1 MIDNLR
7 KRYEQLQ
14 GLLNTPANQGGGL
27 LGNISQGAFLGSAIY
42 GQGIQGKDPFAA
54 LLPAATQTAQLQKY
68 MTPKDTRT
76 PLQKNLEAAGLKPG
90 TPEYQ
95 AALLEATKK
104 QPLIQQTG
112 ENAFT
117 KRMGEIYGDEFK
129 NILSGIEM
137 IEKELQST
145 LEKNSIKYIDC
156 LDKPF
161 DPNLHQAIGE
171 KESDKSAGTVVEE
184 MQKGYQMHDRL
195 LRPSMVYVSK
205 KSDK

>member
-1 MIDNLR
+1 MSDNKDEIKKENQNKVEENSKDEDHLTEAKENLEDNIEDKLNDLNDKYLRLLAENQNLR
-7 KRYEQLQ
+7 KNHEQEKEDILKYGSFSFAQ
-14 GLLNTPANQGGGL
+14 QILGLTDNLDR
-27 LGNISQGAFLGSAIY
+27 AFQI
-42 GQGIQGKDPFAA
+42 F
-54 LLPAATQTAQLQKY
+54 
-68 MTPKDTRT
+68 
-76 PLQKNLEAAGLKPG
+76 KNDEKFK
-90 TPEYQ
+90 T
-95 AALLEATKK
+95 
-104 QPLIQQTG
+104 
-112 ENAFT
+112 
-117 KRMGEIYGDEFK
+117 DEFK

-145 LEKNSIKYIDC
+145 LEKSSIKYIDC

-171 KESDKSAGTVVEE
+171 KESDKSPGTVIEE

>member
-1 MIDNLR
+1 MQTINIMSDNKDEIKKENQNKVEENSKDEDHSTEAKENLEDNIEVKLNDLNDKYLRLLAENQNLR
-7 KRYEQLQ
+7 KNHEQEKEDILKYGSFSFAQ
-14 GLLNTPANQGGGL
+14 QILSLTDNL
-27 LGNISQGAFLGSAIY
+27 DRAFQI
-42 GQGIQGKDPFAA
+42 F
-54 LLPAATQTAQLQKY
+54 
-68 MTPKDTRT
+68 
-76 PLQKNLEAAGLKPG
+76 KNDEKFK
-90 TPEYQ
+90 T
-95 AALLEATKK
+95 
-104 QPLIQQTG
+104 
-112 ENAFT
+112 
-117 KRMGEIYGDEFK
+117 DEFK

-156 LDKPF
+156 LGKPF

-171 KESDKSAGTVVEE
+171 KESDKSPGTVIEE

>member
-1 MIDNLR
+1 MSLKKQIEDKLNDLNDKYLRLLAENQNLR
-7 KRYEQLQ
+7 KNHEQEKEDILKYGSFSFAQ
-14 GLLNTPANQGGGL
+14 QILGLTDNLDR
-27 LGNISQGAFLGSAIY
+27 AFQI
-42 GQGIQGKDPFAA
+42 F
-54 LLPAATQTAQLQKY
+54 
-68 MTPKDTRT
+68 
-76 PLQKNLEAAGLKPG
+76 KNDEKFK
-90 TPEYQ
+90 T
-95 AALLEATKK
+95 
-104 QPLIQQTG
+104 
-112 ENAFT
+112 
-117 KRMGEIYGDEFK
+117 DEFK

-171 KESDKSAGTVVEE
+171 KESDKSPGTVVEE

>member
-1 MIDNLR
+1 MQTINIMSENKDEIKKENQNKVEENSKDAEHLTKANENLEDNIEDKLNDLNDKYLRLLAENQNLR
-7 KRYEQLQ
+7 KNHEQEKEDILKYGSFSFAQ
-14 GLLNTPANQGGGL
+14 QILGLTDNLDR
-27 LGNISQGAFLGSAIY
+27 AFQI
-42 GQGIQGKDPFAA
+42 F
-54 LLPAATQTAQLQKY
+54 
-68 MTPKDTRT
+68 
-76 PLQKNLEAAGLKPG
+76 KNDEKFK
-90 TPEYQ
+90 T
-95 AALLEATKK
+95 
-104 QPLIQQTG
+104 
-112 ENAFT
+112 
-117 KRMGEIYGDEFK
+117 DEFK

-171 KESDKSAGTVVEE
+171 KESDKSPGTVIEE

-205 KSDK
+205 KSNK

>member
-1 MIDNLR
+1 MQTINIMSDNKDEIKKENQNKVEENSKDEDHSTEAKENLEDNIEVKLNDLNDKYLRLLAENQNLR
-7 KRYEQLQ
+7 KNHEQEKEDILKYGSFSFAQ
-14 GLLNTPANQGGGL
+14 QILGLTDNLDR
-27 LGNISQGAFLGSAIY
+27 AFQI
-42 GQGIQGKDPFAA
+42 F
-54 LLPAATQTAQLQKY
+54 
-68 MTPKDTRT
+68 
-76 PLQKNLEAAGLKPG
+76 KNDEKFK
-90 TPEYQ
+90 T
-95 AALLEATKK
+95 
-104 QPLIQQTG
+104 
-112 ENAFT
+112 
-117 KRMGEIYGDEFK
+117 DEFK

-145 LEKNSIKYIDC
+145 LEKNSIRYIDC

-171 KESDKSAGTVVEE
+171 KESDKLPGTVVEE

>member
-1 MIDNLR
+1 MSDNKDEIKKENQNKVEENSKDEDHSTETKENLEDNIEDKLNDLNDKYLRLLAENQNLR
-7 KRYEQLQ
+7 KNHEQEKEDILKYGSFSFAQ
-14 GLLNTPANQGGGL
+14 QILGLTDNLDRDFQ
-27 LGNISQGAFLGSAIY
+27 IF
-42 GQGIQGKDPFAA
+42 
-54 LLPAATQTAQLQKY
+54 
-68 MTPKDTRT
+68 
-76 PLQKNLEAAGLKPG
+76 KNDEKFK
-90 TPEYQ
+90 T
-95 AALLEATKK
+95 
-104 QPLIQQTG
+104 
-112 ENAFT
+112 
-117 KRMGEIYGDEFK
+117 DEFK

-171 KESDKSAGTVVEE
+171 KESDKSPGTVVEE

>member
-1 MIDNLR
+1 MSDNKDEIKKENQNKVEENSKDKDHSTDAKENLEDNIEDKLNDLNDKYLRLLAENQNLR
-7 KRYEQLQ
+7 KNHEQEKEDILKYGSFSFAQ
-14 GLLNTPANQGGGL
+14 QILGLTDNLDR
-27 LGNISQGAFLGSAIY
+27 AFQI
-42 GQGIQGKDPFAA
+42 F
-54 LLPAATQTAQLQKY
+54 
-68 MTPKDTRT
+68 
-76 PLQKNLEAAGLKPG
+76 KNDEKFK
-90 TPEYQ
+90 T
-95 AALLEATKK
+95 
-104 QPLIQQTG
+104 
-112 ENAFT
+112 
-117 KRMGEIYGDEFK
+117 DEFK

-171 KESDKSAGTVVEE
+171 KESDKSPGTVVEE

>member
-1 MIDNLR
+1 MQTINIMSDNKDEIKKENQNKVEENSKDEDHSTEARENLEDNIEVKLNDLNDKYLRLLAENQNLR
-7 KRYEQLQ
+7 KNHEQEKEDILKYGSFSFAQ
-14 GLLNTPANQGGGL
+14 QILGLTDNLDR
-27 LGNISQGAFLGSAIY
+27 AFQI
-42 GQGIQGKDPFAA
+42 F
-54 LLPAATQTAQLQKY
+54 
-68 MTPKDTRT
+68 
-76 PLQKNLEAAGLKPG
+76 KNDEKFK
-90 TPEYQ
+90 T
-95 AALLEATKK
+95 
-104 QPLIQQTG
+104 
-112 ENAFT
+112 
-117 KRMGEIYGDEFK
+117 DEFK

-171 KESDKSAGTVVEE
+171 KESDKSPGTVVEE

>member
-1 MIDNLR
+1 MQTINIMSDNKDEIKKENQNKVEENSKDEDHSTETKKNLEDNIEDKLNDLNDKYLRLLAENQNLR
-7 KRYEQLQ
+7 KNHEQEKEDILKYGSFSFAQ
-14 GLLNTPANQGGGL
+14 QILGLTDNLDR
-27 LGNISQGAFLGSAIY
+27 AFQI
-42 GQGIQGKDPFAA
+42 F
-54 LLPAATQTAQLQKY
+54 
-68 MTPKDTRT
+68 
-76 PLQKNLEAAGLKPG
+76 KNDEKFK
-90 TPEYQ
+90 T
-95 AALLEATKK
+95 
-104 QPLIQQTG
+104 
-112 ENAFT
+112 
-117 KRMGEIYGDEFK
+117 DEFK

-145 LEKNSIKYIDC
+145 LEKNSIRYIDC

-171 KESDKSAGTVVEE
+171 KESDKSPGTVVEE

>member
-1 MIDNLR
+1 MQTINIMSDNKDEIKKENQNKVEENSKDEDHSTEAKENLEDNIEVKLNDLNDKYLRLLAENQNLR
-7 KRYEQLQ
+7 KNHEQEKEDILKYGSFSFAQ
-14 GLLNTPANQGGGL
+14 QILGLTDNLDR
-27 LGNISQGAFLGSAIY
+27 AFQI
-42 GQGIQGKDPFAA
+42 F
-54 LLPAATQTAQLQKY
+54 
-68 MTPKDTRT
+68 
-76 PLQKNLEAAGLKPG
+76 KNDEKFK
-90 TPEYQ
+90 T
-95 AALLEATKK
+95 
-104 QPLIQQTG
+104 
-112 ENAFT
+112 
-117 KRMGEIYGDEFK
+117 DEFK

-171 KESDKSAGTVVEE
+171 KESVKSPGTVVEE

>member
-1 MIDNLR
+1 MQTINIMSDNKDEIKKENQNKVEENSKDEDHLTEAKENLEDNIEDKLNDLNDKYLRLLAENQNLR
-7 KRYEQLQ
+7 KNHEQEKEDILKYGSFSFAQ
-14 GLLNTPANQGGGL
+14 QILGLTDNLDR
-27 LGNISQGAFLGSAIY
+27 AFQI
-42 GQGIQGKDPFAA
+42 F
-54 LLPAATQTAQLQKY
+54 
-68 MTPKDTRT
+68 
-76 PLQKNLEAAGLKPG
+76 KNDEKFK
-90 TPEYQ
+90 T
-95 AALLEATKK
+95 
-104 QPLIQQTG
+104 
-112 ENAFT
+112 
-117 KRMGEIYGDEFK
+117 DEFK

-145 LEKNSIKYIDC
+145 LENSSIKYIDC

-171 KESDKSAGTVVEE
+171 KESDKSPGTVVEE

>member
-1 MIDNLR
+1 MQTINIMSDNKDEIKKENQNKVEENSKDEDHLTEAKENLEDNIEDKLNDLNDKYLRLLAENQNLR
-7 KRYEQLQ
+7 KNHEQEKEDILKYGSFSFAQ
-14 GLLNTPANQGGGL
+14 QILGLTDNLDR
-27 LGNISQGAFLGSAIY
+27 AFQI
-42 GQGIQGKDPFAA
+42 F
-54 LLPAATQTAQLQKY
+54 
-68 MTPKDTRT
+68 
-76 PLQKNLEAAGLKPG
+76 KNDEKFK
-90 TPEYQ
+90 T
-95 AALLEATKK
+95 
-104 QPLIQQTG
+104 
-112 ENAFT
+112 
-117 KRMGEIYGDEFK
+117 DEFK

-145 LEKNSIKYIDC
+145 LEKSSIKYIDC

-171 KESDKSAGTVVEE
+171 KESDKSPGTVVEE